1 MKNLLTCLIC
11 LICLTVPLFA
21 FADMVSFDQYVF
33 DRSSVTCS
41 FQKSQA
47 GFIKFNMIYGAGL
60 GAKQASYIC
69 DQKYTNWKDMI
80 KYSKK
85 VANYLNKTEHIDPI
99 EILTKIG
106 LSNVRESK

>member
-41 FQKSQA
+41 FEK
-47 GFIKFNMIYGAGL
+47 
-60 GAKQASYIC
+60 
-69 DQKYTNWKDMI
+69 
-80 KYSKK
+80 
-85 VANYLNKTEHIDPI
+85 
-99 EILTKIG
+99 
-106 LSNVRESK
+106 